1 MPAKVWNR
9 LRLTIGCMKIFFKL
23 LHESYLFA
31 LHAIRVNKLR
41 TVLSLLG
48 ITIGIFAVVFV
59 FTATGSLE
67 RKIRDSLSDLED
79 NVVFIQKWPW
89 AFNDPDYPWWEYLKR
104 PEPNVDE
111 VDQILRRASTVASAA
126 YITSVSRTISTRH
139 RTLSGT
145 TVMGV
150 SDQFEQVWS
159 FDLQAGRPFTQGEFA
174 AGRDVVMI
182 GAAVADELLGDA
194 EPIGRTVK
202 AFNRNLTVIGVF
214 LREGEDDFGQS
225 MDRMVVVP
233 VNFLRRFVDM
243 RSGMVQ
249 GTILV
254 KARPEVSL
262 DEMKAEVTGVMRAIR
277 RLKPTVSDNFAL
289 NQSNIL
295 SAGIDSLFRVITVAG
310 WLIGGFAL
318 LVGAFGIA
326 NIMYVSVH
334 ERIHQIGIQKS
345 LGAKKYFILLQ
356 FLFESVF
363 LSLFGG
369 LAGLVLTLALSAV
382 ISATTSFGMSMSAG
396 NWVLGLTLSLIIGL
410 VAGILPAYK
419 AAGLDPV
426 EAIRY
431 NG

>member
-1 MPAKVWNR
+1 
-9 LRLTIGCMKIFFKL
+9 
-23 LHESYLFA
+23 
-31 LHAIRVNKLR
+31 
-41 TVLSLLG
+41 
-48 ITIGIFAVVFV
+48 
-59 FTATGSLE
+59 
-67 RKIRDSLSDLED
+67 
-79 NVVFIQKWPW
+79 
-89 AFNDPDYPWWEYLKR
+89 
-104 PEPNVDE
+104 
-111 VDQILRRASTVASAA
+111 
-126 YITSVSRTISTRH
+126 
-139 RTLSGT
+139 
-145 TVMGV
+145 
-150 SDQFEQVWS
+150 
-159 FDLQAGRPFTQGEFA
+159 
-174 AGRDVVMI
+174 
-182 GAAVADELLGDA
+182 
-194 EPIGRTVK
+194 VK
-202 AFNRNLTVIGVF
+202 SFNRNLTVIGVF

-369 LAGLVLTLALSAV
+369 LAGLALTFALSAV